1 MERTEEG
8 IDPETGNPTLL
19 FSVNTYLAYAI
30 AQKYYN
36 QIHYAWFATQFDY
49 GIQQPASSNPR
60 SICHDILETI
70 ASNDHHCEKL
80 ERIKNGILDGAYE
93 KLKKKVINDDQ
104 ELEIRALV
112 RKADEELNLLIP
124 VVFVAQWD
132 SVKEICEK
140 KGPGET
146 ASPTSIEYLIRE
158 LPRIA
163 FDIIDMKKLLINID
177 CFSRG
182 NI

>member
-1 MERTEEG
+1 MKKTEEG
-8 IDPETGNPTLL
+8 IPEADNPTLL
-19 FSVNTYLAYAI
+19 FSVITYLAYAI

-49 GIQQPASSNPR
+49 GNQQPASSNPR
-60 SICHDILETI
+60 SICHDILEAV

-80 ERIKNGILDGAYE
+80 RRIKINIMNGASA
-93 KLKKKVINDDQ
+93 KLKNKVINEDQ

-112 RKADEELNLLIP
+112 QKSDEELDLLLP
-124 VVFVAQWD
+124 VVFIAQWD
-132 SVKEICEK
+132 SVKGICEK
-140 KGPGET
+140 KGPGEI

-158 LPRIA
+158 LPRTA

-182 NI
+182 DI